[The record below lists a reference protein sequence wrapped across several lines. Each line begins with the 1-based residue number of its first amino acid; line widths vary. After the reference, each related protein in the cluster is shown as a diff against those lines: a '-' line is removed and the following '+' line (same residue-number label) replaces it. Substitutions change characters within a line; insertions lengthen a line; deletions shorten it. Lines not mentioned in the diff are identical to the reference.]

1 MLHPARHG
9 EPNTVAKDEEGAV
22 SLRAVKLRRLEG
34 RHPGGDVDGH
44 GDGEAPSQHQQP
56 VMVKTIEL
64 KERVNKDKVK
74 IRSVNE
80 IQHELSFDVCIF
92 YIYSFTF

>member
-1 MLHPARHG
+1 M
-9 EPNTVAKDEEGAV
+9 T
-22 SLRAVKLRRLEG
+22 
-34 RHPGGDVDGH
+34 GGDG
-44 GDGEAPSQHQQP
+44 GELATARETSIGTSQHQQP

-80 IQHELSFDVCIF
+80 I
-92 YIYSFTF
+92 

>member
-1 MLHPARHG
+1 MTGDDGG
-9 EPNTVAKDEEGAV
+9 ELASIGT
-22 SLRAVKLRRLEG
+22 
-34 RHPGGDVDGH
+34 
-44 GDGEAPSQHQQP
+44 SQHQQP

-80 IQHELSFDVCIF
+80 IYNMNSLLLYAFF
-92 YIYSFTF
+92 YIDSFIF

>member
-1 MLHPARHG
+1 MG
-9 EPNTVAKDEEGAV
+9 V
-22 SLRAVKLRRLEG
+22 SYRGYLGDHEILIRGGPRVT
-34 RHPGGDVDGH
+34 GGDSAELVTARETNIGTIH
-44 GDGEAPSQHQQP
+44 HQQP

-80 IQHELSFDVCIF
+80 I
-92 YIYSFTF
+92 

>member
-1 MLHPARHG
+1 M
-9 EPNTVAKDEEGAV
+9 T
-22 SLRAVKLRRLEG
+22 
-34 RHPGGDVDGH
+34 GGDG
-44 GDGEAPSQHQQP
+44 GELATARETNIGTIHHQQP

-80 IQHELSFDVCIF
+80 I
-92 YIYSFTF
+92 

>member
-1 MLHPARHG
+1 M
-9 EPNTVAKDEEGAV
+9 T
-22 SLRAVKLRRLEG
+22 
-34 RHPGGDVDGH
+34 GGDG
-44 GDGEAPSQHQQP
+44 GELVTARETNIGTIHHQQP

-80 IQHELSFDVCIF
+80 I
-92 YIYSFTF
+92 

>member
-1 MLHPARHG
+1 MGVSYRGYLG
-9 EPNTVAKDEEGAV
+9 EHEILIRGGPGVT
-22 SLRAVKLRRLEG
+22 
-34 RHPGGDVDGH
+34 GGDG
-44 GDGEAPSQHQQP
+44 GELATARETSIGRSQHQQP